1 MIIIDGVKMTKWKR
15 MRRREERKRMQEE
28 ERKQSTEQEPT
39 LVEETPENVQTS
51 PKNESIEAVT
61 NTPKFVISGVKY
73 VYLIVCFA
81 LLSGIFYP
89 LITGEGWEL
98 SLKGIGILAVGL
110 FGGILLYKSITSEK
124 RRGVLMCCGF
134 GLIAVSLIII
144 YELVGNPLYQ

>member
-1 MIIIDGVKMTKWKR
+1 MTKWKR
-15 MRRREERKRMQEE
+15 MKRRQERKRMQEE

-39 LVEETPENVQTS
+39 FVEEAPEDVQIS
-51 PKNESIEAVT
+51 QKNENMESTT

-89 LITGEGWEL
+89 LVVGEGWEK

-110 FGGILLYKSITSEK
+110 FGGVLLYKSITTEK

-144 YELVGNPLYQ
+144 YELIGSPLYQ

>member
-1 MIIIDGVKMTKWKR
+1 MTKWKR
-15 MRRREERKRMQEE
+15 MKRRQERKRMQEE

-39 LVEETPENVQTS
+39 LVEETHEDVQIS
-51 PKNESIEAVT
+51 QKNENTEPTT

-89 LITGEGWEL
+89 LVTGDGWEQ
-98 SLKGIGILAVGL
+98 SLKGIGILSVGL
-110 FGGILLYKSITSEK
+110 FGGILLYKSIMSEK

-144 YELVGNPLYQ
+144 YELTGKPLY

>member
-1 MIIIDGVKMTKWKR
+1 MTKWKR
-15 MRRREERKRMQEE
+15 MRRRQERKRMQEE
-28 ERKQSTEQEPT
+28 EQKQPTEQEPT
-39 LVEETPENVQTS
+39 LVEETPDDVQI
-51 PKNESIEAVT
+51 PQKNENTETTT

-89 LITGEGWEL
+89 LVVGEGWEQ
-98 SLKGIGILAVGL
+98 SLKGIGVLAVGL

-144 YELVGNPLYQ
+144 YELVEAPLYQ

>member
-1 MIIIDGVKMTKWKR
+1 MTKWKR
-15 MRRREERKRMQEE
+15 MRRRQERKRMQEE

-39 LVEETPENVQTS
+39 LVEETSEDVQI
-51 PKNESIEAVT
+51 PQKNENTETTT

-89 LITGEGWEL
+89 LVVGEGWEE

-110 FGGILLYKSITSEK
+110 FGGILLYKSTTSEK

-144 YELVGNPLYQ
+144 YELVESPLYQ

>member
-1 MIIIDGVKMTKWKR
+1 MTKWKR
-15 MRRREERKRMQEE
+15 MRRRQERKRMQEE

-39 LVEETPENVQTS
+39 LVEETPNDVQIS
-51 PKNESIEAVT
+51 QKNENTETTT

-89 LITGEGWEL
+89 LVTGDGWEQ
-98 SLKGIGILAVGL
+98 SLKGIGVLAVGL

-144 YELVGNPLYQ
+144 YELIGKPLYQ

>member
-1 MIIIDGVKMTKWKR
+1 MTKWKR
-15 MRRREERKRMQEE
+15 MRRRQERKRMQEE
-28 ERKQSTEQEPT
+28 ERKQPTEQEPT
-39 LVEETPENVQTS
+39 FVEETPEDVQIS
-51 PKNESIEAVT
+51 QKNENMETTT

-89 LITGEGWEL
+89 LIVGEGWEL
-98 SLKGIGILAVGL
+98 TLKGIGILAVGL

-144 YELVGNPLYQ
+144 YELIGSPLYQ

>member
-1 MIIIDGVKMTKWKR
+1 MTKWKR

-28 ERKQSTEQEPT
+28 ERKQPTEQEPT
-39 LVEETPENVQTS
+39 LVEETPENVQTF

-73 VYLIVCFA
+73 IYLIVCFA

-89 LITGEGWEL
+89 LVTGDGWEL

-144 YELVGNPLYQ
+144 YELIGSPLYQ

>member
-1 MIIIDGVKMTKWKR
+1 MTKWKR
-15 MRRREERKRMQEE
+15 MRRREERKRIQEE

-39 LVEETPENVQTS
+39 LVEETPENVQIS
-51 PKNESIEAVT
+51 PKNESTEAVT

-89 LITGEGWEL
+89 LVVGEGWEL

-144 YELVGNPLYQ
+144 YELVESPLYQ

>member
-1 MIIIDGVKMTKWKR
+1 MTKWKR

-28 ERKQSTEQEPT
+28 ERKQSTEQEST

-51 PKNESIEAVT
+51 PKNENTETIT

-81 LLSGIFYP
+81 LLSGVFYP
-89 LITGEGWEL
+89 LVTGEGWNET
-98 SLKGIGILAVGL
+98 LKGIGILAVGL
-110 FGGILLYKSITSEK
+110 FGGILLYKSIMSEK
-124 RRGVLMCCGF
+124 RRGLLMCCGF

-144 YELVGNPLYQ
+144 YELIGSPLYQ

>member
-1 MIIIDGVKMTKWKR
+1 MTKWKR
-15 MRRREERKRMQEE
+15 MKRRQERKRMQEK

-39 LVEETPENVQTS
+39 FVEEAPEDVQIS
-51 PKNESIEAVT
+51 QKNENMESTT

-89 LITGEGWEL
+89 LVVGEGWEE

-110 FGGILLYKSITSEK
+110 FGGILLYKSITTEK

-144 YELVGNPLYQ
+144 YELIGSPLYQ

>member
-1 MIIIDGVKMTKWKR
+1 MTKWKR
-15 MRRREERKRMQEE
+15 MRRRQERKRMQEE
-28 ERKQSTEQEPT
+28 ERKQPTEHEPT

-51 PKNESIEAVT
+51 PKNESTEAVT

-89 LITGEGWEL
+89 LVMGEGWNDT
-98 SLKGIGILAVGL
+98 LKGIGVLAVGL

-144 YELVGNPLYQ
+144 YELIESPLYQ

>member
-1 MIIIDGVKMTKWKR
+1 MTKWKR
-15 MRRREERKRMQEE
+15 MKRRQERKRMQEE

-39 LVEETPENVQTS
+39 FVEEAPEDVQIS
-51 PKNESIEAVT
+51 QKNENMESTT

-89 LITGEGWEL
+89 LVVGEGWEL

-144 YELVGNPLYQ
+144 YELIGSPLYQ

>member
-1 MIIIDGVKMTKWKR
+1 MTKWKR
-15 MRRREERKRMQEE
+15 MRRRQERKRMQEE

-39 LVEETPENVQTS
+39 FVEETPDDVQI
-51 PKNESIEAVT
+51 PQKNENTETTT

-89 LITGEGWEL
+89 LVVGEEWEK

-110 FGGILLYKSITSEK
+110 FGGILVYKSITSEK

-144 YELVGNPLYQ
+144 YELQGSPLYQ

>member
-1 MIIIDGVKMTKWKR
+1 MTKWKR

-28 ERKQSTEQEPT
+28 ERKQSTEQEST

-51 PKNESIEAVT
+51 PKNENTETIT

-81 LLSGIFYP
+81 LLSGVFYP
-89 LITGEGWEL
+89 LVTGEGWNET
-98 SLKGIGILAVGL
+98 LKGIGILAVGL
-110 FGGILLYKSITSEK
+110 FGGILLYKSIMSEK
-124 RRGVLMCCGF
+124 RRGLLMCCGF

-144 YELVGNPLYQ
+144 YELVGSPLYQ

>member
-1 MIIIDGVKMTKWKR
+1 
-15 MRRREERKRMQEE
+15 MQEE

-39 LVEETPENVQTS
+39 LVEETHEDVQI
-51 PKNESIEAVT
+51 PQKNENTETTT

-73 VYLIVCFA
+73 VYLIACFA

-89 LITGEGWEL
+89 LVVGEGWEEL
-98 SLKGIGILAVGL
+98 LKGIGILAVGL
-110 FGGILLYKSITSEK
+110 FGGILLYKSVTSEK

-144 YELVGNPLYQ
+144 YELIESPLYQ

>member
-1 MIIIDGVKMTKWKR
+1 MTKWKR
-15 MRRREERKRMQEE
+15 MRRRQERKRMQEE
-28 ERKQSTEQEPT
+28 ERKQPTEQEPT
-39 LVEETPENVQTS
+39 LVEETPDDVQIS
-51 PKNESIEAVT
+51 QKNENPETTT

-89 LITGEGWEL
+89 LVMGEGWEQ
-98 SLKGIGILAVGL
+98 SLKGIGVLAVGL

-144 YELVGNPLYQ
+144 YELIGSPLYQ

>member
-1 MIIIDGVKMTKWKR
+1 MTKWKR
-15 MRRREERKRMQEE
+15 MRRRQERKRMQEE
-28 ERKQSTEQEPT
+28 ERKQPTEQEPT
-39 LVEETPENVQTS
+39 LVEETPENVQIS
-51 PKNESIEAVT
+51 QKNENTETTT

-89 LITGEGWEL
+89 LVTGDGWEL
-98 SLKGIGILAVGL
+98 SLKGIGVLALGL

-144 YELVGNPLYQ
+144 YELAEKSLYQ

>member
-1 MIIIDGVKMTKWKR
+1 MTKWKR
-15 MRRREERKRMQEE
+15 MRRRQERKRMQEE

-39 LVEETPENVQTS
+39 FVEEAPEDVQIS
-51 PKNESIEAVT
+51 QKNENMESTT

-89 LITGEGWEL
+89 LVTGEGWEQ
-98 SLKGIGILAVGL
+98 SLKGIGVLAVGL

-144 YELVGNPLYQ
+144 YELIGSPLYQ

>member
-1 MIIIDGVKMTKWKR
+1 MTKWKR

-28 ERKQSTEQEPT
+28 EQKQSTEQKPT
-39 LVEETPENVQTS
+39 LVEETPDDVQIS
-51 PKNESIEAVT
+51 QKNENIETTT

-73 VYLIVCFA
+73 IYLIVCFA

-89 LITGEGWEL
+89 LVTGDGWEQ
-98 SLKGIGILAVGL
+98 SLKGIGILTVGL

-144 YELVGNPLYQ
+144 YELIGSPLYQ

>member
-1 MIIIDGVKMTKWKR
+1 MTKWKR

-28 ERKQSTEQEPT
+28 ERKQPTEQEPT
-39 LVEETPENVQTS
+39 LVEETPENVQIS
-51 PKNESIEAVT
+51 PKNESTEAVT

-89 LITGEGWEL
+89 LVTGEGWEE

-110 FGGILLYKSITSEK
+110 FGGILLYKSIMSEK
-124 RRGVLMCCGF
+124 RRGLLMCCGF

-144 YELVGNPLYQ
+144 YELIGSPLYQ

>member
-1 MIIIDGVKMTKWKR
+1 MTKWG
-15 MRRREERKRMQEE
+15 RRRRRQERKRTQEE
-28 ERKQSTEQEPT
+28 EQKQPTEQEST
-39 LVEETPENVQTS
+39 LVEETPDDVQIS
-51 PKNESIEAVT
+51 QKNENPETTT

-89 LITGEGWEL
+89 LVTGVGWEQ

-110 FGGILLYKSITSEK
+110 FGGILLYKSITLEK

-134 GLIAVSLIII
+134 GLIAISLIII
-144 YELVGNPLYQ
+144 YELVGSPLYQ

>member
-1 MIIIDGVKMTKWKR
+1 MTKWKR
-15 MRRREERKRMQEE
+15 MRRREERKRIQEE

-39 LVEETPENVQTS
+39 LVEETPENVQTF

-89 LITGEGWEL
+89 LVTGTGWEQ
-98 SLKGIGILAVGL
+98 SLKGIGILSVGL
-110 FGGILLYKSITSEK
+110 FGGILLYKSVTSEK

-144 YELVGNPLYQ
+144 YELIGSPLYQ

>member
-1 MIIIDGVKMTKWKR
+1 MTKWKR
-15 MRRREERKRMQEE
+15 MRRRQERKRMQEE

-89 LITGEGWEL
+89 LVTGDGWEQ
-98 SLKGIGILAVGL
+98 SLKGIGILSVGL

-144 YELVGNPLYQ
+144 YELIGSPLYQ

>member
-1 MIIIDGVKMTKWKR
+1 MTKWKR
-15 MRRREERKRMQEE
+15 MRRREERKRIQEE

-39 LVEETPENVQTS
+39 LVEETPENVQIS
-51 PKNESIEAVT
+51 QKNENTETTT

-89 LITGEGWEL
+89 LVTGEGWEQ
-98 SLKGIGILAVGL
+98 SLKGIGILSVGL

-144 YELVGNPLYQ
+144 YELIGAPLYQ

>member
-1 MIIIDGVKMTKWKR
+1 MTKWKR
-15 MRRREERKRMQEE
+15 MRRRQERKRMQEE
-28 ERKQSTEQEPT
+28 EQKQPTEQEPT
-39 LVEETPENVQTS
+39 FVEETPDDVQIS
-51 PKNESIEAVT
+51 QKNE
-61 NTPKFVISGVKY
+61 NTEPTTSNPKSVISGVKY
-73 VYLIVCFA
+73 VYILACFA

-89 LITGEGWEL
+89 LVTGERWEE

-144 YELVGNPLYQ
+144 YELIGSPLYQ

>member
-1 MIIIDGVKMTKWKR
+1 MTKWKR
-15 MRRREERKRMQEE
+15 MRRRQERKRMQEE
-28 ERKQSTEQEPT
+28 ERKQPTEQEPT
-39 LVEETPENVQTS
+39 LVEETPDDVQIS
-51 PKNESIEAVT
+51 QKNENTETTT

-73 VYLIVCFA
+73 VYILVCFA

-89 LITGEGWEL
+89 LIVGEGWNDT
-98 SLKGIGILAVGL
+98 LKGIGVLAVGL

-144 YELVGNPLYQ
+144 YELIGSPLYQ

>member
-1 MIIIDGVKMTKWKR
+1 MTKWKR
-15 MRRREERKRMQEE
+15 MRRRQERKRMQEE
-28 ERKQSTEQEPT
+28 ERKQPTEQEPT

-61 NTPKFVISGVKY
+61 NTPKFVITGVKY
-73 VYLIVCFA
+73 IYLIVCFA

-89 LITGEGWEL
+89 LVTGDGWEL
-98 SLKGIGILAVGL
+98 SLKGIGVLAVGL

-124 RRGVLMCCGF
+124 RRGVLVCCGF

-144 YELVGNPLYQ
+144 YELIGSPLYQ

>member
-1 MIIIDGVKMTKWKR
+1 MTKWKR
-15 MRRREERKRMQEE
+15 MKRRQERKRMQEE
-28 ERKQSTEQEPT
+28 EQKQPTVQEPT
-39 LVEETPENVQTS
+39 LVEETPDDVQIS
-51 PKNESIEAVT
+51 QKNENTETIT

-89 LITGEGWEL
+89 LVMGEGWTDT
-98 SLKGIGILAVGL
+98 LKGIGVLAVGL

-144 YELVGNPLYQ
+144 YELIGSPLYQ

>member
-1 MIIIDGVKMTKWKR
+1 MTKWKR
-15 MRRREERKRMQEE
+15 MRRRQERKRMQEE
-28 ERKQSTEQEPT
+28 EQKQPTEQEPT
-39 LVEETPENVQTS
+39 LVEETPDDVQIS
-51 PKNESIEAVT
+51 QKNENTETTT

-89 LITGEGWEL
+89 LVVGEGWEL
-98 SLKGIGILAVGL
+98 SLKGIGVLAVGL

-124 RRGVLMCCGF
+124 RRAMLMCCGF

-144 YELVGNPLYQ
+144 YELVESPLYQ

>member
-1 MIIIDGVKMTKWKR
+1 
-15 MRRREERKRMQEE
+15 MRRRQERKRIQEE

-39 LVEETPENVQTS
+39 LVEETPDDVQIS
-51 PKNESIEAVT
+51 QKNENTETTT

-89 LITGEGWEL
+89 LVTGDGWEQ
-98 SLKGIGILAVGL
+98 SLKGIGVLAVGL

-124 RRGVLMCCGF
+124 RRGVLMGCGF

-144 YELVGNPLYQ
+144 YELVESPLYQ

>member
-1 MIIIDGVKMTKWKR
+1 MTKWG
-15 MRRREERKRMQEE
+15 RRRRRQERKRMQEE
-28 ERKQSTEQEPT
+28 ERKQPTEQEPTQPTEQEPT
-39 LVEETPENVQTS
+39 LVEETPDDVQTS
-51 PKNESIEAVT
+51 QKNENPETTT

-89 LITGEGWEL
+89 LIVGEGWNEM
-98 SLKGIGILAVGL
+98 LKGIGILAVGL
-110 FGGILLYKSITSEK
+110 FGGILLYKSTTSEK

-144 YELVGNPLYQ
+144 YELIEAPLYQ

>member
-1 MIIIDGVKMTKWKR
+1 MTKWKR
-15 MRRREERKRMQEE
+15 MRRRQERKRMQEE

-39 LVEETPENVQTS
+39 LVEETPNDVQIS
-51 PKNESIEAVT
+51 QKNENMETTT

-89 LITGEGWEL
+89 LVVGEGWEE
-98 SLKGIGILAVGL
+98 SLKGIGILSVGL

-144 YELVGNPLYQ
+144 YELVESPLYQ

>member
-1 MIIIDGVKMTKWKR
+1 MTKWKR
-15 MRRREERKRMQEE
+15 MRRRQERKRIQEE

-39 LVEETPENVQTS
+39 LVEETPDDVQIS
-51 PKNESIEAVT
+51 QKNENTETTT

-89 LITGEGWEL
+89 LVTGTGWEQ
-98 SLKGIGILAVGL
+98 SLKGIGILSVGL

-134 GLIAVSLIII
+134 GLIAVSLIIM
-144 YELVGNPLYQ
+144 YELIGSPLYQ

>member
-1 MIIIDGVKMTKWKR
+1 MTKWKR
-15 MRRREERKRMQEE
+15 MRRRQERKRMQEE
-28 ERKQSTEQEPT
+28 ERKQPTEQEPT

-89 LITGEGWEL
+89 LVVGEGWEL

-144 YELVGNPLYQ
+144 YELAGKPLYQ

>member
-1 MIIIDGVKMTKWKR
+1 MTKWKR
-15 MRRREERKRMQEE
+15 MRRRQERKRMQEE
-28 ERKQSTEQEPT
+28 ERKQPTEHEPT

-89 LITGEGWEL
+89 LVTGDGWEQ
-98 SLKGIGILAVGL
+98 SLKGIGILSVGL

-144 YELVGNPLYQ
+144 YELVGSPLYQ

>member
-1 MIIIDGVKMTKWKR
+1 MTKWKR
-15 MRRREERKRMQEE
+15 MKRRQERKRMQEE
-28 ERKQSTEQEPT
+28 ERKQSTKQEPT
-39 LVEETPENVQTS
+39 FVEEAPEDVQIS
-51 PKNESIEAVT
+51 QKNENMESTT

-89 LITGEGWEL
+89 LVVGEGWEE

-110 FGGILLYKSITSEK
+110 FGGILLYKSITTEK
-124 RRGVLMCCGF
+124 RRGMLMCCGF

-144 YELVGNPLYQ
+144 YELIGSSLYQ

>member
-1 MIIIDGVKMTKWKR
+1 MTKWKR
-15 MRRREERKRMQEE
+15 VRRREERKRMQEE
-28 ERKQSTEQEPT
+28 EQKQSTEQEPT

-124 RRGVLMCCGF
+124 RRGMLMCCGF

-144 YELVGNPLYQ
+144 YELVESPLYQ